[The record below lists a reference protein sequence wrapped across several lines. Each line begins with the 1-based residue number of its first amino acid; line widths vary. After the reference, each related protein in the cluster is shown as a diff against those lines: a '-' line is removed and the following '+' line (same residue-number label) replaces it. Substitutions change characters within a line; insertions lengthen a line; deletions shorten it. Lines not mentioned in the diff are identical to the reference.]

1 MPIVSPHAVVECP
14 ANLAADVVVG
24 PFAHIGPDVRI
35 GPGTRVEG
43 NVALLGDV
51 CIGAG
56 CHIYPFAVIGHV
68 DENGRAGGQVRI
80 GDRCNIREHAVIR
93 GGDGALDEPTT
104 LGTDNLVM
112 TGCFIGEHA
121 RVGCNTVLGNYSQ
134 LERGAVIEDHVWAAA
149 FTGVSAG
156 VTIGR
161 YSFTSGYAGIHR
173 DAPPYAVLQGFPFRV
188 RGVNTLN
195 LRRWKVDEAQISRLK
210 AVFRD
215 LYEDTDTPVGSVL
228 HAMAARTDLDEH
240 ERYLVSYL
248 MERNGSETPTEEA

>member
-14 ANLAADVVVG
+14 ANLAEGVVVG
-24 PFAHIGPDVRI
+24 PFAHIGPDVHI
-35 GPGTRVEG
+35 GAGTRVEG
-43 NVALLGDV
+43 NVTLVGDV
-51 CIGAG
+51 RIGAA
-56 CHIYPFAVIGHV
+56 CHIYPFAVVGHA
-68 DENGRAGGQVRI
+68 DEDGRSGGQVRV

-93 GGDGALDEPTT
+93 GGDVAAGKPTA

-112 TGCFIGEHA
+112 TGCYIGEHVQ
-121 RVGCNTVLGNYSQ
+121 VGCNTVLGNYSQ
-134 LERGAVIEDHVWAAA
+134 LESGAVIEDRVWAAA

-156 VTIGR
+156 VTVGR

-195 LRRWKVDEAQISRLK
+195 LRRWQIDEEQINRLK

-215 LYEDTDTPVGSVL
+215 LYEDTDAPVRSVL
-228 HAMAARTDLDEH
+228 HALAARTDLDEH

-248 MERNGSETPTEEA
+248 MERNGNAAPAQEA